1 MSLFCHDR
9 GVLGLSLPGAYV
21 LQANYWS
28 DAHREIYGPIFR
40 YHPNSDVQKFNE
52 PHINHEPVHYREDSA
67 TTCIF
72 FCFETPHFWTFKCVK
87 DFFIKNLVLKTS
99 SKARTCTSLGWLS
112 GGNGVLQKE
121 RRQIGKG
128 EPVVRWS
135 ISVEVNIRFRWST
148 RRSTILND
156 TSRIFSP
163 ALILPSIAVPL
174 A

>member
-1 MSLFCHDR
+1 MCLKSLT
-9 GVLGLSLPGAYV
+9 GVNEKFMALFLSSSL
-21 LQANYWS
+21 
-28 DAHREIYGPIFR
+28 
-40 YHPNSDVQKFNE
+40 NSDVPKFNE
-52 PHINHEPVHYREDSA
+52 AHIYHEPVHYRDDSA

-99 SKARTCTSLGWLS
+99 SKARTCTSLGWLLGS
-112 GGNGVLQKE
+112 SEVLQKE
-121 RRQIGKG
+121 RRQIGKAS
-128 EPVVRWS
+128 PSSDAPFQWKS
-135 ISVEVNIRFRWST
+135 ISDSGDRPDAR
-148 RRSTILND
+148 TILND